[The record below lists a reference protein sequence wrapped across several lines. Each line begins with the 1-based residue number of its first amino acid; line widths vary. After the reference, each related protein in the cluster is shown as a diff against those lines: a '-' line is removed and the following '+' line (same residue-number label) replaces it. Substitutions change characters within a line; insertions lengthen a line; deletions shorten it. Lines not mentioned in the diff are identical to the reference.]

1 MVSGMGEASHY
12 RRTGLRSSQRGTP
25 RASTRASSWRGAITP
40 LTIVLP
46 LGVFALLF
54 PWKAVMGEAATRG
67 AMSPVPV
74 SAQFA
79 PCVGG
84 SRHTCVVDGDTIW
97 LHGEKIRIADIDAP
111 EISQPACE
119 AERIAGTRATER
131 LTTWLNVG
139 AFEVHPNPDGRD
151 TDRYGRKLR
160 ILARGGESVVEV
172 LKAAGLAT
180 RWGGKG
186 KRWC

>member
-1 MVSGMGEASHY
+1 MGEESHY

-25 RASTRASSWRGAITP
+25 RANTRASSWRGAITP

-46 LGVFALLF
+46 LGLFAVLF
-54 PWKAVMGEAATRG
+54 PWKAVMGEAASDNPS
-67 AMSPVPV
+67 APVPV

-79 PCVGG
+79 LCVGG

-97 LHGEKIRIADIDAP
+97 LNGEKIRIADIDAP
-111 EISQPACE
+111 EISQPSCE
-119 AERIAGTRATER
+119 AERIAGTRATEH
-131 LTTWLNVG
+131 LTRWLNEG

-160 ILARGGESVVEV
+160 VLARSGESAV
-172 LKAAGLAT
+172 KALEAEGLAT
-180 RWGGKG
+180 RWGDSG
-186 KRWC
+186 REWC

>member
-1 MVSGMGEASHY
+1 MGEESHY

-25 RASTRASSWRGAITP
+25 RANPRASSWRGAITP

-46 LGVFALLF
+46 LGLFAVLF
-54 PWKAVMGEAATRG
+54 PWKAVMGEAASDKPS
-67 AMSPVPV
+67 APVPV

-79 PCVGG
+79 LCVGG

-97 LHGEKIRIADIDAP
+97 LNGEKIRIADIDAP
-111 EISQPACE
+111 EISRPSCE

-131 LTTWLNVG
+131 LTRWLNEG

-160 ILARGGESVVEV
+160 VLARSGESAVET
-172 LKAAGLAT
+172 LEAEGLAT
-180 RWGGKG
+180 RWGGSG
-186 KRWC
+186 REWC

>member
-1 MVSGMGEASHY
+1 MGEESHY
-12 RRTGLRSSQRGTP
+12 RRTGLRSGQRGTP
-25 RASTRASSWRGAITP
+25 RANARTSSWRGAITP

-46 LGVFALLF
+46 LGLFAVLF
-54 PWKAVMGEAATRG
+54 PWKAVMGEAASDN
-67 AMSPVPV
+67 ASAPVPV

-79 PCVGG
+79 LCVDG

-111 EISQPACE
+111 EISQPSCE
-119 AERIAGTRATER
+119 AERIAGTRATEH
-131 LTTWLNVG
+131 LTRWLNEG

-160 ILARGGESVVEV
+160 VLARSGESAVET
-172 LKAAGLAT
+172 LEAEGLAT
-180 RWGGKG
+180 RWGDSG
-186 KRWC
+186 REWC

>member
-1 MVSGMGEASHY
+1 MGEESHY
-12 RRTGLRSSQRGTP
+12 RRTGLRSGQRGTP
-25 RASTRASSWRGAITP
+25 RANARTSSWRGAITP

-46 LGVFALLF
+46 LGLFAVLF
-54 PWKAVMGEAATRG
+54 PWKAVMGEAASDN
-67 AMSPVPV
+67 ASAPVPV

-79 PCVGG
+79 LCVGG

-111 EISQPACE
+111 EISQPSCE

-131 LTTWLNVG
+131 LTRWLNEG

-160 ILARGGESVVEV
+160 VLARSGESAVET
-172 LKAAGLAT
+172 LEAEGLAA
-180 RWGGKG
+180 RWGGRG
-186 KRWC
+186 RVWC